1 MTAHRILS
9 WTPDAVVF
17 DCDGTLM
24 DTERHWVD
32 ARDAVLREYGCT
44 PAPGFAEQARG
55 LHYTACG
62 RLMADAAGRPELA
75 DELTDALLDRFR
87 RLVAADPA
95 TMPGAPELVRS
106 AARFAPLAVAS
117 NCPLE
122 VVESCLDMAGL
133 RQFFGHIVVPD
144 DTTRPKPHPD
154 VYLTAARLCGV
165 TPDRALAVE
174 DSQCGIQAAAAAG
187 LRVIGVGPRPSGREA
202 APADWWV
209 RSLAEPAVQG
219 WAGARI
225 PAQGGGPGPAGNS
238 HRNGSGA
245 A

>member
-24 DTERHWVD
+24 DTERHWIA
-32 ARDAVLREYGCT
+32 AREEVFRDYGH
-44 PAPGFAEQARG
+44 APEPDFAEEARG

-62 RLMADAAGRPELA
+62 RLMADSAGRPDLVEEFTA
-75 DELTDALLDRFR
+75 SLLDRFR
-87 RLVAADPA
+87 RLVAARPT
-95 TMPGAPELVRS
+95 TMPGAPELVR
-106 AARFAPLAVAS
+106 ATARFAPLAVAS

-122 VVESCLDMAGL
+122 VVESCLDVAGL
-133 RQFFGHIVVPD
+133 RPFFDHVVVPD
-144 DTTRPKPHPD
+144 AITRPKPHPD

-165 TPDRALAVE
+165 RPARALAVE
-174 DSQCGIQAAAAAG
+174 DSDCGVRAAAAAG
-187 LRVIGVGPRPSGREA
+187 MRVIGVGPRPT

-209 RSLAEPAVQG
+209 RSLAEPAVLG

-225 PAQGGGPGPAGNS
+225 PAQDRGAGT
-238 HRNGSGA
+238 GSGCA
-245 A
+245 ERGSGGTPTA

>member
-9 WTPDAVVF
+9 WTPAAVVF

-32 ARDAVLREYGCT
+32 ARDTVLREYGHV
-44 PAPGFAEQARG
+44 PAPGFSEQARG

-62 RLMADAAGRPELA
+62 RLMAESVGRPELTE
-75 DELTDALLDRFR
+75 ELTAALLDRFR
-87 RLVAADPA
+87 QRVAAHPT

-122 VVESCLDMAGL
+122 IVESCLDVAGL
-133 RQFFGHIVVPD
+133 RRYFDHVVVPD
-144 DTTRPKPHPD
+144 ATTRPKPYPD

-165 TPDRALAVE
+165 EPARALAVE
-174 DSQCGIQAAAAAG
+174 DSHCGIQAAAAAG
-187 LRVIGVGPRPSGREA
+187 LRVIGVGPRPAGPA
-202 APADWWV
+202 DALADWWV
-209 RSLAEPAVQG
+209 RSLEEPAVQG

-225 PAQGGGPGPAGNS
+225 PAQGSGPGSAGN
-238 HRNGSGA
+238 GTP
-245 A
+245 

>member
-9 WTPDAVVF
+9 WTPAAVVF

-32 ARDAVLREYGCT
+32 ARDAVLHAYGYA
-44 PAPGFAEQARG
+44 PAPGFSEQARG

-62 RLMADAAGRPELA
+62 RLMADSVGRPELA
-75 DELTDALLDRFR
+75 DELTAALLERFR
-87 RLVAADPA
+87 KLVAAHPT

-106 AARFAPLAVAS
+106 AAQFAPLAVAS

-122 VVESCLDMAGL
+122 VVESCLDVAGL
-133 RQFFGHIVVPD
+133 RRFFDHVVVPD
-144 DTTRPKPHPD
+144 TTTRPKPHPD

-165 TPDRALAVE
+165 EPERALAVE
-174 DSQCGIQAAAAAG
+174 DSQCGIEAAAAAG
-187 LRVIGVGPRPSGREA
+187 LRVIGVGPRPDGPERA
-202 APADWWV
+202 KADWWV
-209 RSLAEPAVQG
+209 ESLDEPAVQG

-225 PAQGGGPGPAGNS
+225 PAQGSGPGSTRHGT
-238 HRNGSGA
+238 R
-245 A
+245 

>member
-9 WTPDAVVF
+9 WTPAAVVF

-32 ARDAVLREYGCT
+32 ARDVVLREYGYA

-62 RLMADAAGRPELA
+62 RLMADAVGRPDLTE
-75 DELTDALLDRFR
+75 ELTASLLDRFR
-87 RLVAADPA
+87 QLVAANPT

-122 VVESCLDMAGL
+122 VVESCLDFAGL
-133 RQFFGHIVVPD
+133 RRFFGHIVVPD
-144 DTTRPKPHPD
+144 ASTRPKPHPD

-165 TPDRALAVE
+165 EPASALAVE
-174 DSQCGIQAAAAAG
+174 DSHCGIQAAAAAG
-187 LRVIGVGPRPSGREA
+187 LRVIGVGPRPSGPETTL
-202 APADWWV
+202 ADWWV
-209 RSLAEPAVQG
+209 HSLQEPAVQG

-225 PAQGGGPGPAGNS
+225 PIQGDGPNGAQHGTQ
-238 HRNGSGA
+238 NGTP
-245 A
+245 